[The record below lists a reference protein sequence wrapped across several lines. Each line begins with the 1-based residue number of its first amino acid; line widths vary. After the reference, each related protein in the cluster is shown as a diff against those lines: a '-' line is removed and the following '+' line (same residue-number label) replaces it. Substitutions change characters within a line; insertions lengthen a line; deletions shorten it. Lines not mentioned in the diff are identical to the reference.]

1 MPGSGTRATAESQPF
16 DTEAPFMLVNVG
28 AFARERDLDP
38 QNVASKNNLVGYSR
52 RTLSS
57 LLSAQS

>member
-1 MPGSGTRATAESQPF
+1 
-16 DTEAPFMLVNVG
+16 MLVNVG